1 MINITTITDIEKAT
15 RLLNAIHVAM
25 QAEPRAAR
33 VLREFCE
40 AASDQLALK
49 DVVDSITT
57 ALGELVLLFTSLL

>member
-1 MINITTITDIEKAT
+1 
-15 RLLNAIHVAM
+15 M